1 MRQVYPEYY
10 KNFKCTAS
18 ACRHTC
24 CRGWEIDIDAVTA
37 EKYAAVPGEFGRRL
51 RENISNEGGPH
62 FILAEGERCPFLNG
76 QNLCDVILTLGEGAL
91 CGICTDHPR
100 FRTFLSDRTETGLGL
115 CCEEAARLLLT
126 ENKPVRLTGEGTETL
141 TGEEKALLRARS
153 CAFRAVYSG
162 GGEALAAAFGFSMP
176 EHDAGWWAGAL
187 MELERMDESWTE
199 KLNMLKSLPEP
210 DIRLTARFEHGYR
223 NLLWYFIYRHFM
235 SALDDGDVI
244 SKLRFAVL
252 AARVIRALDGLCG
265 ESERVENA
273 RLFSA
278 EIEYSEENLEALFDM
293 LA

>member
-24 CRGWEIDIDAVTA
+24 CRGWEIDIDAGTA
-37 EKYAAVPGEFGRRL
+37 EKYAEAPGEFGRRL

-62 FILAEGERCPFLNG
+62 FILAGEERCPFLNG
-76 QNLCDVILTLGEGAL
+76 ENLCDVILTLGEEAL

-153 CAFRAVYSG
+153 VRFPGGIFRRRG
-162 GGEALAAAFGFSMP
+162 GACGCLRLF
-176 EHDAGWWAGAL
+176 HAGARRGL
-187 MELERMDESWTE
+187 VGRG
-199 KLNMLKSLPEP
+199 
-210 DIRLTARFEHGYR
+210 AHG
-223 NLLWYFIYRHFM
+223 
-235 SALDDGDVI
+235 A
-244 SKLRFAVL
+244 
-252 AARVIRALDGLCG
+252 
-265 ESERVENA
+265 
-273 RLFSA
+273 
-278 EIEYSEENLEALFDM
+278 
-293 LA
+293 